1 MDSKVYPC
9 GTGNIP
15 QPASQEVPYPEDLDC
30 KEFKLMIKEKKVISA
45 DHAPWDSYLLT
56 FRISKL

>member
-1 MDSKVYPC
+1 
-9 GTGNIP
+9 
-15 QPASQEVPYPEDLDC
+15 
-30 KEFKLMIKEKKVISA
+30 MIKEKKVISA